1 MSIEKIYVPP
11 KGEGAEMIEGSAD
24 DVAQALLGKI
34 RELGVL

>member
-11 KGEGAEMIEGSAD
+11 KGEGAEMIEGSVD
-24 DVAQALLGKI
+24 DIAQTLLGKI